1 MSVLALG
8 SVRWRKVWRDLF
20 EHRIR
25 SVLVVVSIA
34 VGVTAVG
41 TIAGANALLE
51 ANLRDGYA
59 ATQPSS
65 ASLFTTVPFD
75 KDLVETVRRMPGVA
89 DAEGRRSATARHGDR
104 PGRVD
109 RAPAHGPPRLH
120 RPADGPRH
128 ARRGLVAAEARRD
141 LVRALEP
148 ARSPTSRSAARSRS
162 SWARTG
168 RRRSRRAASPTSR
181 ARRPR
186 YFFGQALGYV
196 TFDTLADLGFD
207 DSFDELRIRTDV
219 ADPTRAENRAIA
231 NEVKDRLEKAGSPV
245 AFVQVPTPGE
255 HPAQDV
261 LNAAVPHPRRD
272 RRPEPRRVRASS

>member
-1 MSVLALG
+1 MLALG

-89 DAEGRRSATARHGDR
+89 DAEGRRSATARL
-104 PGRVD
+104 VT
-109 RAPAHGPPRLH
+109 GPEESIEVQLT
-120 RPADGPRH
+120 
-128 ARRGLVAAEARRD
+128 
-141 LVRALEP
+141 ALEP
-148 ARSPTSRSAARSRS
+148 GQRQTLMEEAVGDPVGNAGLAAELENGRSKHGFLPPALFA
-162 SWARTG
+162 G
-168 RRRSRRAASPTSR
+168 PH
-181 ARRPR
+181 RRP
-186 YFFGQALGYV
+186 V
-196 TFDTLADLGFD
+196 
-207 DSFDELRIRTDV
+207 
-219 ADPTRAENRAIA
+219 
-231 NEVKDRLEKAGSPV
+231 
-245 AFVQVPTPGE
+245 
-255 HPAQDV
+255 
-261 LNAAVPHPRRD
+261 
-272 RRPEPRRVRASS
+272 

>member
-75 KDLVETVRRMPGVA
+75 KDLVQTVRRMPGVA
-89 DAEGRRSATARHGDR
+89 DAEGRRSATARLVTGPDESIELQLTALPDFTAQRMDLVSPDEGSWPPKRGEIWFERSTRTLTDLETGRHVEVQLGPDR
-104 PGRVD
+104 TKTLVTGGIAHEPGT
-109 RAPAHGPPRLH
+109 APA
-120 RPADGPRH
+120 
-128 ARRGLVAAEARRD
+128 
-141 LVRALEP
+141 
-148 ARSPTSRSAARSRS
+148 
-162 SWARTG
+162 
-168 RRRSRRAASPTSR
+168 
-181 ARRPR
+181 
-186 YFFGQALGYV
+186 YFFGQALGYG
-196 TFDTLADLGFD
+196 AGGAGG
-207 DSFDELRIRTDV
+207 RGR
-219 ADPTRAENRAIA
+219 RAWC
-231 NEVKDRLEKAGSPV
+231 G
-245 AFVQVPTPGE
+245 
-255 HPAQDV
+255 
-261 LNAAVPHPRRD
+261 
-272 RRPEPRRVRASS
+272 